1 MKTPTNLNLRQTLE
15 GVPLIFNPAAA
26 EGLETAIQFDV
37 TGDEPGIYH
46 LSIADGECTFHTGP
60 ATSPNL
66 TITTPSDVWL
76 AVSNGDISGQ
86 DALMQGQYQASG
98 DLSLL
103 LKMDSLFGTVSD
115 ASFEAP
121 RSQRPAG
128 PLPLS
133 GMAWMAV
140 AFIPWMI
147 FWITFDIPG
156 VSRWISIG
164 LPLLL
169 SALIVGY
176 RLIFNRPTGGSA
188 DNSLTQPPT
197 LFEWG
202 GLGFFAVA
210 SLFILIGSAG
220 FSDWG
225 SVISSL
231 VMGGLWLGSLLFS
244 RNPLSADYS
253 R

>member
-1 MKTPTNLNLRQTLE
+1 MNPPTNLNLRQTIE
-15 GVPLIFNPAAA
+15 GMPLIFKSAAA
-26 EGLETAIQFDV
+26 EGLEAAIQFDV
-37 TGDEPGIYH
+37 TGAEPGIYH

-60 ATSPNL
+60 ATTPNL

-103 LKMDSLFGTVSD
+103 LRMDSLFGTISD
-115 ASFEAP
+115 ASFNAP
-121 RSQRPAG
+121 RAQRPAG

-133 GMAWMAV
+133 GMAWMTV

-147 FWITFDIPG
+147 LWITFDLPG
-156 VSRWISIG
+156 VSRWISVG

-169 SALIVGY
+169 SALIIGY
-176 RLIFNRPTGGSA
+176 RLAFNRPS
-188 DNSLTQPPT
+188 SLSSDQPLSQPPT
-197 LFEWG
+197 LMEWG
-202 GLGFFAVA
+202 GLGFFALA
-210 SLFILIGSAG
+210 SLLVLIGNTG
-220 FSDWG
+220 FSVWG

-231 VMGGLWLGSLLFS
+231 VMGGLWLGS
-244 RNPLSADYS
+244 PMI
-253 R
+253 